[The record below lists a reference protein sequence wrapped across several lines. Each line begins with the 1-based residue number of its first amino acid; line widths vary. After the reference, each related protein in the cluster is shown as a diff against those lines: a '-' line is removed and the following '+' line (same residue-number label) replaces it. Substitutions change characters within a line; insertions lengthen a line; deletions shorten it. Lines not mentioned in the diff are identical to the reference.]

1 MNIRQPYHVHW
12 KTASQGPKS
21 LTHDM
26 ENSTRETVYH
36 NSGTRQLVNL
46 VPILSEKHKAS
57 FLAWARRVSSR
68 GGYPLDVD
76 VRTNTVVGVT
86 VSFCGM
92 VFGALHWLAWN
103 SAFPTQVQQTL
114 WHAASLVMTFVPVT
128 FTVFCFIG
136 AFRHRFS
143 HEILHSFRP
152 SLKIRLISLPLLATY
167 VVARLIILVLTFL
180 SLRSPPAG
188 IYDAICWT
196 SLVPHV

>member
-1 MNIRQPYHVHW
+1 
-12 KTASQGPKS
+12 
-21 LTHDM
+21 M
-26 ENSTRETVYH
+26 ENSARETVYH

-68 GGYPLDVD
+68 GCYPLDVN
-76 VRTNTVVGVT
+76 VRTNTEVGVT
-86 VSFCGM
+86 VSLCGM
-92 VFGALHWLAWN
+92 VFGAFHWLAWN

-114 WHAASLVMTFVPVT
+114 WHAASLVMTFVPVACT
-128 FTVFCFIG
+128 IFCFID

-143 HEILHSFRP
+143 HEIFHSFRP

-167 VVARLIILVLTFL
+167 VVARLIVLVLTFL